1 MDQGVLDALA
11 ADHLPHLHATLG
23 NLGMIRVISL
33 SWFLTIYLSVM
44 PYECAVN
51 IVDCFFFDGAKVLFQ
66 VALTVMEAV
75 EEKLKECRDDGEAM
89 QLISTYLE
97 GIYDEENL
105 SSYKKRDAPQTKSVQ
120 SLIYDAYVKYG
131 FLTSVGIERLR
142 LRNRLQVVHQLE
154 HGLEKTIV
162 RSLLPDGFF
171 KAEELEVKKKFF
183 VANLWIW

>member
-1 MDQGVLDALA
+1 
-11 ADHLPHLHATLG
+11 
-23 NLGMIRVISL
+23 
-33 SWFLTIYLSVM
+33 
-44 PYECAVN
+44 
-51 IVDCFFFDGAKVLFQ
+51 
-66 VALTVMEAV
+66 MEAV
-75 EEKLKECRDDGEAM
+75 EENLKECRDDGEAM
-89 QLISTYLE
+89 QLITTYLE

-105 SSYKKRDAPQTKSVQ
+105 SSLKKQDAPKTKSVQ

-171 KAEELEVKKKFF
+171 KAEELEVKLNLFF
-183 VANLWIW
+183 VFGKFVNF